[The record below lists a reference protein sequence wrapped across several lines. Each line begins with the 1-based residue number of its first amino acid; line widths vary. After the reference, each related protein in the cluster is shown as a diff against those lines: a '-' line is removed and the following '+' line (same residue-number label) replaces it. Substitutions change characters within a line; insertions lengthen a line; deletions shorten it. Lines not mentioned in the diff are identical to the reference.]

1 MKYIGNLDLLMKND
15 IEFPSQE
22 IFRKNLSH
30 VEVDLTFLSWIQEVS
45 VNIV

>member
-15 IEFPSQE
+15 IEFPSQK

-30 VEVDLTFLSWIQEVS
+30 VEVDLTSYLESKKYL
-45 VNIV
+45 